1 MNNNFD
7 NVEEMKELI
16 IDELS
21 ECEFDSNFRCE
32 ECSELEQC
40 YCKASSCN
48 SEWAKSID
56 YGGCDTEEEF
66 WEQLFD

>member
-16 IDELS
+16 VDELS

-40 YCKASSCN
+40 YYKAST
-48 SEWAKSID
+48 KSYHEFAESLD
-56 YGGCDTEEEF
+56 YGGYDSEDEF
-66 WEQLFD
+66 WENLD

>member
-40 YCKASSCN
+40 YCKAST
-48 SEWAKSID
+48 KSSNE
-56 YGGCDTEEEF
+56 CA
-66 WEQLFD
+66 

>member
-21 ECEFDSNFRCE
+21 ECEFDSNFICE

-40 YCKASSCN
+40 YYKASTKWSN
-48 SEWAKSID
+48 EFEESLD
-56 YGGCDTEEEF
+56 YGGYDSEDEF
-66 WEQLFD
+66 WENL